1 MKTNETRNEIEEI
14 IKEKHI
20 SRNKFH
26 EYSKFHYDEIIRKFY
41 YTFCDY
47 QNFIP
52 HIYLEH
58 RYMHLRKN
66 LEKECCAGFLRS
78 CNWMTYLEEIRNSI
92 PDSAE
97 KCFLILSQG
106 WVYEGCP
113 EEITEILSETDVCGD
128 FIILSDKFRWF
139 MIHDNIEECAYLY
152 RGSGVLC

>member
-1 MKTNETRNEIEEI
+1 MGNEVRDEIEAI

-20 SRNKFH
+20 DRTSFH

-58 RYMHLRKN
+58 RYMHLREN
-66 LEKECCAGFLRS
+66 LRKECLAGFLRS
-78 CNWMTYLEEIRNSI
+78 CNRVTYLKKIRNGI
-92 PDSAE
+92 PDSAG
-97 KCFLILSQG
+97 KCFLISSDG

-113 EEITEILSETDVCGD
+113 EEICQVLGETEGWLGD
-128 FIILSDKFRWF
+128 FILLSDKFKWF
-139 MIHDNIEECAYLY
+139 IIHDEIAECAFLY
-152 RGSGVLC
+152 H